1 MKTFTYKITD
11 PVGIHARPAGL
22 LIKKCGE
29 FRSEVTLTKN
39 DKTAD
44 AKKIF
49 AVMSLGVKQ
58 GDEITITANGEDEE
72 TAIQVLEAFFSEN
85 L

>member
-1 MKTFTYKITD
+1 MKTFSYKITD

-29 FRSEVTLTKN
+29 FRSEITLTK
-39 DKTAD
+39 DTKTAD

-58 GDEITITANGEDEE
+58 GDEITVTANGEDEDF
-72 TAIQVLEAFFSEN
+72 AIQSLQAFFSEN